1 MTSYGDKMA
10 NDKFDG
16 TQGFSIDGGIKDAR
30 YRLPL
35 HRAKAL
41 LSVTHPQPHPATHLR
56 AQLSYACHRHRPPA
70 HAYRKGWAHLEV
82 ATGDREIRN
91 P

>member
-1 MTSYGDKMA
+1 MLSGLLTARDARMTSYADKMA

-35 HRAKAL
+35 HR
-41 LSVTHPQPHPATHLR
+41 
-56 AQLSYACHRHRPPA
+56 
-70 HAYRKGWAHLEV
+70 
-82 ATGDREIRN
+82 TG